1 MNQQIKN
8 NLKETALYIH
18 IPFCEHKCIYCDFYS
33 IITKDN
39 ITIFSQS
46 LKKEIDYYADRHSSD
61 RLVTSIFFG
70 GGTPS
75 IVPAG
80 IFDQLLKVVR
90 EKFDLDDDLEM
101 SLEANP
107 GTIQDKDLSD
117 YRHLGFNRISL
128 GVQSFHP
135 RELQLLGRIHDNRET
150 IAAIKGIRSSG
161 FHNLNLDLIYGLP
174 GQSQSD
180 WKETLQRALDLE
192 PEHLSLYCLTI
203 EEGTPLAESVKAGD
217 IIPLE
222 EDASA
227 DMFDLAM
234 EELANAG
241 YRHYEISNWAKVKPD
256 GVDYRCQHN
265 LQYWRN
271 EEYYGFGAGAHGYIH
286 NLRVANNGNIPQ
298 FIALIK
304 KGSTAGSA
312 RIESRETSPFERM
325 QDEMMLRLRLIDEGA
340 SSSGFTSKFGFDLT
354 EVFGEQISRLIEK
367 DLLQWKDGE
376 GSTLVLTKRGILLGN
391 QVFMEFVGSD

>member
-1 MNQQIKN
+1 MEKWIPTYFQ
-8 NLKETALYIH
+8 ALGTEVDLAVSDELGRPKIH
-18 IPFCEHKCIYCDFYS
+18 
-33 IITKDN
+33 T
-39 ITIFSQS
+39 
-46 LKKEIDYYADRHSSD
+46 
-61 RLVTSIFFG
+61 IFFG

-75 IVPAG
+75 IVPAR
-80 IFDQLLKVVR
+80 IYDQLLKVVR

-135 RELQLLGRIHDNRET
+135 RELQLLGRLHDNRET
-150 IAAIKGIRSSG
+150 IDAIKGIRSSG

-174 GQSQSD
+174 GQSLAD
-180 WKETLQRALDLE
+180 WNETLQRALDLE

-227 DMFDLAM
+227 DMFDHAM
-234 EELANAG
+234 DELADAG

-256 GVDYRCQHN
+256 GEDYRCQHN

-325 QDEMMLRLRLIDEGA
+325 QDEMMLRLRLIDEGD

-354 EVFGEQISRLIEK
+354 EVFVEQISRLIEK

-391 QVFMEFVGSD
+391 QVFMEFVGND